1 MTDQFDQEFRDAAEG
16 TDFLKAKMKAL
27 NKASMETT
35 GLDRNISTLNS
46 LTYATSGAIGNLETL
61 GYVTWEQSEAFMK
74 AEAAMQ
80 LLLVP
85 YELYN
90 IVKTYMIGVETA
102 HVAALQAEIAATTGA
117 TAATWSFNAALLANP
132 IVLIVLAV
140 VGLIAVLVA
149 LQMKFD
155 ILNKILY
162 GIDDLFKA
170 IRNTIG
176 DVIEAFDN
184 LRAKTDILSMVMKS
198 TPIGM
203 AMELYGGTR

>member
-16 TDFLKAKMKAL
+16 TEFLTQKLEELDAAT
-27 NKASMETT
+27 NTT
-35 GLDRNISTLNS
+35 GLDRNISTLND

>member
-1 MTDQFDQEFRDAAEG
+1 
-16 TDFLKAKMKAL
+16 
-27 NKASMETT
+27 
-35 GLDRNISTLNS
+35 
-46 LTYATSGAIGNLETL
+46 
-61 GYVTWEQSEAFMK
+61 MK

-102 HVAALQAEIAATTGA
+102 HVAALQAEIAATSGA

-132 IVLIVLAV
+132 IVLIVMAV

-155 ILNKILY
+155 ILNKTLY
-162 GIDDLFKA
+162 IIDDFFKG

-176 DVIEAFDN
+176 DVTDAFEN
-184 LRAKTDILSMVMKS
+184 LRSKLDIISMIMKAS
-198 TPIGM
+198 PIGL
-203 AMELYGGTR
+203 ALELYGAIR

>member
-16 TDFLKAKMKAL
+16 TDFLKTKLKAL
-27 NKASMETT
+27 SAASMETT
-35 GLDRNISTLNS
+35 GLDTQIETLNS

-90 IVKTYMIGVETA
+90 IVKTYMIAVETA
-102 HVAALQAEIAATTGA
+102 HVTALQAEIAATTGA

-184 LRAKTDILSMVMKS
+184 LKAKTDILSMVMKS

-203 AMELYGGTR
+203 ALELYGAIR

>member
-16 TDFLKAKMKAL
+16 TEFLTQKLEELDAAT
-27 NKASMETT
+27 NTT
-35 GLDRNISTLNS
+35 GLDRNISTLND

-80 LLLVP
+80 LLLIP

>member
-16 TDFLKAKMKAL
+16 TEFLTQKLEELDAAT
-27 NKASMETT
+27 NTT

-80 LLLVP
+80 LLLIP